1 MMAKGARMLPS
12 MAPWAFASPR
22 VGQRLRTA
30 WRRPR
35 EDLVARLR
43 QSTDLLIAAPLAVL
57 AALLASLLPAGN
69 PVRIV
74 LTLTILLTVP
84 GYLLLQA
91 IFVPA
96 RPIRSRAIQAL
107 LGIGVSPVIVG
118 LLALSTALL
127 VGGFGATAIIVTVT
141 LTCLALALVAFVRRS
156 LSPAETAPMQ
166 AVAQAP

>member
-1 MMAKGARMLPS
+1 MARVVDMLLS

-22 VGQRLRTA
+22 FGHRLQTA

-43 QSTDLLIAAPLAVL
+43 QSTDLLVAAPLAVV
-57 AALLASLLPAGN
+57 AALLASVLPAGN

-96 RPIRSRAIQAL
+96 RPMRSRAIQAL
-107 LGIGVSPVIVG
+107 FGVGVSPAVVG
-118 LLALSTALL
+118 LLALSTALF

-141 LTCLALALVAFVRRS
+141 LACLALALVAFIRRS
-156 LSPAETAPMQ
+156 LTPEADLTVQ
-166 AVAQAP
+166 AAAQAR